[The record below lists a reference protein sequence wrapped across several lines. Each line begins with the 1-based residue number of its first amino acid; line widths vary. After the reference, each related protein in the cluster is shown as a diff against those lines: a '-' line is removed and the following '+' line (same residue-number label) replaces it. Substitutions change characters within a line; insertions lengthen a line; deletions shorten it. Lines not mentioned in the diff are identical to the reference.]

1 MLAPRFVKIALG
13 LLLIVIALVVAGL
26 AFRFIADNANPPHAP
41 LYDAQIK
48 KELSS
53 YLDTLVATD
62 QFSGVVLLAKN
73 GEPFRAGLRY
83 GE

>member
-1 MLAPRFVKIALG
+1 MLVPRFVKIAPLG

-48 KELSS
+48 KELI
-53 YLDTLVATD
+53 
-62 QFSGVVLLAKN
+62 VLGYTRRHRPILWCGA
-73 GEPFRAGLRY
+73 AG
-83 GE
+83 